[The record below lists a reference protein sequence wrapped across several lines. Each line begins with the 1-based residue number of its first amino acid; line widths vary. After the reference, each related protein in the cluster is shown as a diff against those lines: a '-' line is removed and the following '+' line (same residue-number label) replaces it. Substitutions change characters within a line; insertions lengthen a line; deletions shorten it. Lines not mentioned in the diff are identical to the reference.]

1 MFTIESLREK
11 KFLREVSRRQTGN
24 GKTYYITGDN
34 LSPISLATVPGIR
47 LRVIES
53 SVNTLTELI
62 DQQSGG
68 LNAALIKDMNII
80 LKCTNDLTRDFGVME
95 RIFEDN
101 PNPEHWKAYG
111 VGFDLE
117 HGLHLCFVKCGPD
130 FLETYDPKREEEI
143 LRSNLV
149 RISDLEHLRAEFILN
164 DLLSLFVEVDA
175 LELNATP
182 DRDRLLYVRVT
193 EIMNGVRVQR
203 RETCVEQ
210 FKGNTLGDKL
220 NWRII
225 SYL

>member
-11 KFLREVSRRQTGN
+11 KFLREVSRRKTDG
-24 GKTYYITGDN
+24 GKTYYITGDE
-34 LSPISLATVPGIR
+34 LSPISLATTPGIR

-53 SVNTLTELI
+53 SVSTLTELI

-68 LNAALIKDMNII
+68 LNAALIKDMNVI
-80 LKCTNDLTRDFGVME
+80 LKCTDDLTRDFGVME
-95 RIFEDN
+95 GMFEDN

-149 RISDLEHLRAEFILN
+149 RINDLEHLRAEFILN

-175 LELNATP
+175 LELNSAP
-182 DRDRLLYVRVT
+182 DGDSLLYVRIT

-210 FKGNTLGDKL
+210 FEGNAPGDKL
-220 NWRII
+220 SWKIT

>member
-1 MFTIESLREK
+1 M
-11 KFLREVSRRQTGN
+11 
-24 GKTYYITGDN
+24 
-34 LSPISLATVPGIR
+34 A
-47 LRVIES
+47 
-53 SVNTLTELI
+53 
-62 DQQSGG
+62 G
-68 LNAALIKDMNII
+68 LNAALIKDMNVI
-80 LKCTNDLTRDFGVME
+80 LKCTDDLTRDFGVME
-95 RIFEDN
+95 GMFEDN

-175 LELNATP
+175 LELNSAP
-182 DRDRLLYVRVT
+182 DRDKLLYVRIT

-210 FKGNTLGDKL
+210 FEGNALGDKL
-220 NWRII
+220 DWKIT